1 MPPEPENNIMPD
13 EITRTDLEK
22 ILSNLVNNQ
31 EMLEASMKPI
41 AQLMFAKLES
51 LTAAGF
57 SRAEAMELLKQ
68 RGLNA

>member
-1 MPPEPENNIMPD
+1 MQNEF
-13 EITRTDLEK
+13 TRTDLEK
-22 ILSNLVNNQ
+22 ILRNLVDNQ

-57 SRAEAMELLKQ
+57 SRAEAMDLLKQ